1 MFRASL
7 HFTAEYESLYTHRTY
22 ILHRSPAMNI
32 VPDEALVALLTLLL
46 GLLGVLAV
54 FGLTRKNQEAKVE
67 EETEDTGDEQCWAW
81 AALEAV
87 RDDDAERLAGILAR
101 DCVEAGGAGR
111 RADAQVSAKHHDG
124 SFGLRLRGVL
134 MANVFWKAAHH
145 KGRPCVVGDTLLHC
159 AVRCGARR
167 AANILVAHGPDF
179 GLANATGETAFDVA
193 VALRAQE
200 VLPDMVSLFPPH
212 VVDSGGGGGGGTRG
226 RAGTGNGSGE
236 TTGAGG
242 TASAGRGVDSMSGT
256 DWGVCGGEE
265 SGEAGEAG
273 EAGEGAGIGDG
284 GSDNMEGGKRGAM
297 RQAVGDPDDDDDD
310 DDACG
315 IAGTGTVEERVLSS
329 VRSAVTLL
337 TQEGLG
343 RTEQIGAL
351 SQLVAL
357 LRTCDGDAQLRSK
370 VRVWESL
377 ARSGVY
383 TEWRWCKIDVY
394 KMGRVEA
401 VVGWDGVGW
410 RVRQPSDGC
419 VPVNAVRVVCVC
431 TQESQREGERD
442 G

>member
-1 MFRASL
+1 MCRESGRGRNWFQRHVASPRTS
-7 HFTAEYESLYTHRTY
+7 HTHTHTHTHTHARTY
-22 ILHRSPAMNI
+22 YSTAPVPPAMNV

-54 FGLTRKNQEAKVE
+54 FGLTRKNQEAEVE

-81 AALEAV
+81 TALEAV

-134 MANVFWKAAHH
+134 LTNVFWKAAHH

-159 AVRCGARR
+159 AVRCGAQR
-167 AANILVAHGPDF
+167 AVNILVAHGPDW
-179 GLANATGETAFDVA
+179 GLANADGETAFDVA

-212 VVDSGGGGGGGTRG
+212 VVNGGGNGGGGTRG
-226 RAGTGNGSGE
+226 GAGTGSGSGE

-242 TASAGRGVDSMSGT
+242 TASAGRGVDYSMSGT

-265 SGEAGEAG
+265 SGEADG
-273 EAGEGAGIGDG
+273 GAGRGDG
-284 GSDNMEGGKRGAM
+284 GSDNREGGKRGAT
-297 RQAVGDPDDDDDD
+297 RQAVGDTDDDD

-337 TQEGLG
+337 TQEDLG
-343 RTEQIGAL
+343 RTEQMGAL

-357 LRTCDGDAQLRSK
+357 LRTCDGNAKLRSK
-370 VRVWESL
+370 VRVW
-377 ARSGVY
+377 RVWRGP
-383 TEWRWCKIDVY
+383 EWRWCKMDG
-394 KMGRVEA
+394 GRCVWWGT
-401 VVGWDGVGW
+401 VWVGG
-410 RVRQPSDGC
+410 
-419 VPVNAVRVVCVC
+419 
-431 TQESQREGERD
+431 
-442 G
+442 